1 MDKFKLE
8 ILTPNGEI
16 FNDEVLSVVLPGEE
30 GEFGVLAGHAS
41 LTTLLE
47 AGVVDVEKED
57 KTVESIVINWGVVQ
71 VDEEKV
77 IILLKYGLWV
87 ICQAMRQNGGNSSN
101 HAETRDQLIEN
112 AETGHLFYSSIS
124 SNVNIRQFEITQD
137 KLE

>member
-16 FNDEVLSVVLPGEE
+16 FDGEAVSVILPGEE

-47 AGVVDVEKED
+47 AGVVDIEKED
-57 KTVESIVINWGVVQ
+57 KSVESILINWGVVQ

-77 IILLKYGLWV
+77 IVLVEGAVAIRGENESAIATALEDAKELINSIADSNPAIATVSAKIESAAQRLL
-87 ICQAMRQNGGNSSN
+87 
-101 HAETRDQLIEN
+101 
-112 AETGHLFYSSIS
+112 
-124 SNVNIRQFEITQD
+124 
-137 KLE
+137 